1 MIIFPPC
8 ATINSVP
15 RELKENDLMPVT
27 IYLPDEILS
36 TDGEDV
42 SRKVLEQV
50 ALDGF
55 RSEQLTTA
63 QVRRILGF
71 ESRLQ
76 VYEFLASH
84 GVPWVDYDDEE
95 LRRELESLKELT
107 P

>member
-1 MIIFPPC
+1 
-8 ATINSVP
+8 
-15 RELKENDLMPVT
+15 MPV
-27 IYLPDEILS
+27 IVSLPNEILAS
-36 TDGEDV
+36 DSEDV

-55 RSEQLTTA
+55 RSGQLTVA

-76 VYEFLASH
+76 VHEFLAAH
-84 GVPWVDYDDEE
+84 DIAWVDYDEEE
-95 LRRELESLKELT
+95 LRREVETLRELA

>member
-1 MIIFPPC
+1 MNLTVSI
-8 ATINSVP
+8 
-15 RELKENDLMPVT
+15 
-27 IYLPDEILS
+27 PDEILA
-36 TDGEDV
+36 GNMGDV

-55 RSEQLTTA
+55 KSGQLTIA

-76 VYEFLASH
+76 VYEFLATH
-84 GVPWVDYDDEE
+84 DVPWADYDEAE
-95 LRRELESLKELT
+95 LDREVETLRKLI